1 MTVDRPEPA
10 QADGALGGATGW
22 RDACNGMAADQTPG
36 AERPWAVSSDAA
48 HFPTMIDCTCDG
60 PVATLWIARGSARNA
75 LPITGWQALRN
86 AVDRLAT
93 SDVRAVLIA
102 SREPGIFSAGADIA
116 EFTDLRR
123 DPARRVIFRDSLS
136 AAIEGVARLPMP
148 VIAAI
153 DGGCF
158 GAAVALALACDLIV
172 AGDGARF
179 AVPPARLGIL
189 YPPADVARLV
199 AAVGRGQAARL
210 LYIGDAVDADEARA
224 IGLAHHRAE
233 DAIAAAHAL
242 AARIAANA
250 PVAVRGLKLALDGV
264 AGGAGRFDA
273 AFDGSELGEG
283 LAAFRDRRPPEF

>member
-1 MTVDRPEPA
+1 
-10 QADGALGGATGW
+10 
-22 RDACNGMAADQTPG
+22 
-36 AERPWAVSSDAA
+36 
-48 HFPTMIDCTCDG
+48 MIDCTSDG
-60 PVATLWIARGSARNA
+60 VVATLWIARGSARNA
-75 LPITGWQALRN
+75 LPIAAWQALAERV
-86 AVDRLAT
+86 ADLAD
-93 SDVRAVLIA
+93 SDARVVLIA

-116 EFTDLRR
+116 EFAELRAN
-123 DPARRVIFRDSLS
+123 PARRKVFRESLT
-136 AAIEGVARLPMP
+136 AAVEGVARLPMP
-148 VIAAI
+148 VIAAV

-210 LYIGDAVDADEARA
+210 LYTGDAIDADEARA
-224 IGLAHHRAE
+224 LGLAHHRAV
-233 DAIAAAHAL
+233 DALSAAQAL

-250 PVAVRGLKLALDGV
+250 PAANRGLKRALDG
-264 AGGAGRFDA
+264 APGGETRFDA
-273 AFDGSELGEG
+273 AFDSVELGEG

>member
-1 MTVDRPEPA
+1 MIDDTR
-10 QADGALGGATGW
+10 DGA
-22 RDACNGMAADQTPG
+22 
-36 AERPWAVSSDAA
+36 
-48 HFPTMIDCTCDG
+48 
-60 PVATLWIARGSARNA
+60 VATLWIARGSARNA
-75 LPITGWQALRN
+75 LPIAGWQALAERV
-86 AVDRLAT
+86 ADLAKG
-93 SDVRAVLIA
+93 DARVVLIA
-102 SREPGIFSAGADIA
+102 SREAGIFSAGADIA
-116 EFTDLRR
+116 EFAGLRA
-123 DPARRVIFRDSLS
+123 DTGRRAVFRESLS

-148 VIAAI
+148 VIAAV

-210 LYIGDAVDADEARA
+210 LYTGDAIDADQAQA
-224 IGLAHHRAE
+224 IGLVHHRA
-233 DAIAAAHAL
+233 DNALAAAKDL

-250 PVAVRGLKLALDGV
+250 PGAVRGLKLAIDGV
-264 AGGAGRFDA
+264 PGGDARFDA
-273 AFDGSELGEG
+273 VFDGGELGEG

>member
-1 MTVDRPEPA
+1 
-10 QADGALGGATGW
+10 
-22 RDACNGMAADQTPG
+22 
-36 AERPWAVSSDAA
+36 
-48 HFPTMIDCTCDG
+48 MIDCTREG
-60 PVATLWIARGSARNA
+60 AIATVWIARGSARNA
-75 LPITGWQALRN
+75 LPTGGWQALADAIRH
-86 AVDRLAT
+86 LAT
-93 SDVRAVLIA
+93 SDARVVVIA

-116 EFTDLRR
+116 EFAELQR
-123 DPARRVIFRDSLS
+123 DPARRVLFPETLS

-148 VIAAI
+148 VIAAV

-158 GAAVALALACDLIV
+158 GAAVALVLACDLIV

-210 LYIGDAVDADEARA
+210 LYTGDAIDADQALA
-224 IGLAHHRAE
+224 IGLVHRRGG
-233 DAIAAAHAL
+233 DAQAL

-250 PVAVRGLKLALDGV
+250 PGAIRGLKLAIDGASGGE
-264 AGGAGRFDA
+264 AGFDA
-273 AFDGSELGEG
+273 AFGSAELNEG